1 MRIAYCPG
9 ADQNPFYERVLQ
21 GASAR
26 LREVTGVALWAV
38 NSFIPM
44 ARPVK
49 SILNIIV
56 VVVLCIWLLQEFD
69 VISGSMNL
77 RMR

>member
-1 MRIAYCPG
+1 MPILSILL
-9 ADQNPFYERVLQ
+9 VLI
-21 GASAR
+21 
-26 LREVTGVALWAV
+26 VTGVALWAV

-56 VVVLCIWLLQEFD
+56 VVVLCIWLLQEFN
-69 VISGSMNL
+69 VISGSMNFRL
-77 RMR
+77 K

>member
-1 MRIAYCPG
+1 MPILTI
-9 ADQNPFYERVLQ
+9 FLVLI
-21 GASAR
+21 
-26 LREVTGVALWAV
+26 VTGVALWAV

-56 VVVLCIWLLQEFD
+56 VVVLCIWLLQEFN
-69 VISGSMNL
+69 VISGSMNFRL
-77 RMR
+77 K

>member
-1 MRIAYCPG
+1 MPILTIAL
-9 ADQNPFYERVLQ
+9 VLI
-21 GASAR
+21 
-26 LREVTGVALWAV
+26 VTGVALWAV

-56 VVVLCIWLLQEFD
+56 VVVLCIWLLQEFG
-69 VISGSMNL
+69 VISGSMNFRL
-77 RMR
+77 K